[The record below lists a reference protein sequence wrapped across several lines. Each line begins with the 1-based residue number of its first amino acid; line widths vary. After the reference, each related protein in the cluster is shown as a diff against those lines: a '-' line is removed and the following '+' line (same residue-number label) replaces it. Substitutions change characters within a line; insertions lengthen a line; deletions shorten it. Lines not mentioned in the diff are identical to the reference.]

1 MGKKN
6 TTGGSAHKS
15 QARKFIQSGSGD
27 PNYFRM
33 PDSANGE
40 YLAFVSKMLGDGK
53 CRVAII
59 KDGATFDLLCHI
71 RGKFRGRNKKHN
83 LVSSSSVLLVCL
95 REWESSPSNCDLV
108 DIFDPNSVPSHLLP
122 SSLSSLDFSSL
133 PSYDYSSH
141 PSSLQLDST
150 LHTTLDIDIDIDI
163 DLI

>member
-33 PDSANGE
+33 PDLANGE

-59 KDGATFDLLCHI
+59 KDGASFDLLCHI

-95 REWESSPSNCDLV
+95 REWESSPSNCDLI

-122 SSLSSLDFSSL
+122 SSPSSIDFSSL
-133 PSYDYSSH
+133 PSSSYSSL
-141 PSSLQLDST
+141 PSSLQLD
-150 LHTTLDIDIDIDI
+150 LDLDLDIDI